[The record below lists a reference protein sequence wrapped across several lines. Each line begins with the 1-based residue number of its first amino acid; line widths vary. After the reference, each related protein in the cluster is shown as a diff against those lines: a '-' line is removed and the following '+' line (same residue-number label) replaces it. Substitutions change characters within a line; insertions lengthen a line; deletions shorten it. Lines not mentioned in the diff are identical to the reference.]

1 MYFPEANGL
10 DYAEDHTLNDDGIHE
25 LALTVSWLEY
35 RGQFAYRVDANLAK
49 ELHTYSFVWDLPDK
63 NTLRSR
69 ILKGPPDLSDKMGF
83 NLVTMQ
89 ARAATGLL
97 ERVFPAPNSEPEP
110 NTSSTAAAPATAS
123 VESSP
128 LTSLD
133 SSPEPSAIAS
143 TRTVTGACTR
153 SRFLHQFKDGT
164 LTVGRTRTINVSASG
179 NFKTYAPF
187 SSPSSIRLVLQFRSK
202 RTSPIQLTI
211 ILLVGELHH
220 CSITR
225 SALLSKACLMKI
237 SLSKQWLRFFCRLA
251 EEYRQHFDSE
261 AEYKS
266 LVSGFERLRTP
277 VKTKTGA
284 DVIFINVQRYRL
296 IHKTADTSSGSREGS
311 AVAVRRGDPFY
322 DLYLPRLC
330 DILFSLNKT
339 LRISHDEI
347 EDEDTLV
354 QEFDDVIS
362 SRALCALLYYPVSH
376 RLEAKNYEESLA
388 IADRWL
394 DILSNC
400 YP

>member
-1 MYFPEANGL
+1 
-10 DYAEDHTLNDDGIHE
+10 
-25 LALTVSWLEY
+25 
-35 RGQFAYRVDANLAK
+35 
-49 ELHTYSFVWDLPDK
+49 
-63 NTLRSR
+63 
-69 ILKGPPDLSDKMGF
+69 MGF

-110 NTSSTAAAPATAS
+110 NTSSTAAAPATARRNPHS
-123 VESSP
+123 WKNEDDQRFSIRQLQNVRP
-128 LTSLD
+128 LLV
-133 SSPEPSAIAS
+133 AILNS
-143 TRTVTGACTR
+143 TGA
-153 SRFLHQFKDGT
+153 SIPFKKD
-164 LTVGRTRTINVSASG
+164 ISNSAYNHS
-179 NFKTYAPF
+179 
-187 SSPSSIRLVLQFRSK
+187 
-202 RTSPIQLTI
+202 
-211 ILLVGELHH
+211 
-220 CSITR
+220 
-225 SALLSKACLMKI
+225 
-237 SLSKQWLRFFCRLA
+237 LA